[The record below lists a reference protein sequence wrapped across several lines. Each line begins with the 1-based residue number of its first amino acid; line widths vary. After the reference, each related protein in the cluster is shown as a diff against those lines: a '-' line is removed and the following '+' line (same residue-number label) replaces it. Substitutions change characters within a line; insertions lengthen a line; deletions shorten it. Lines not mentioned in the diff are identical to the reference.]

1 MHAERTA
8 LSEIGLLPDAMD
20 QWPLASWLDST
31 RTREGRDALKR
42 LIAAPPANLSAV
54 QDRQVLLPRL
64 VKITGQVPW
73 RELQERGAQVSRFL
87 SSNYMLIPGAAVE
100 RMLFTLRYKDTAQHI
115 EDQLHAVDELL
126 RLGREVAGRL
136 ATLPADTS
144 FASVTSAFVA
154 ATADPR
160 AAALRAAVEH
170 GRTHSLLALDA
181 MVRSPHRLPDAHE
194 APATPFRTLV
204 QALVDAIGELD
215 AYCSLATASAAVSG
229 VMPQMVPR
237 GAVPLTLAGV
247 RHPLLPHGV
256 PNNVRLEATERVMLL
271 TGPNMAGKSTLLR
284 AVGIAVY
291 CAHLGMAVAAQDA
304 SIPLHDRLIVS
315 ITVRDDLQRA
325 ESLYLAE
332 IRRVRKIVDA
342 VERGESVLA
351 IGDEVFRGTNIGDAT
366 DATALLVDGL
376 SQARHGT
383 FILSSHL
390 AEVAASRTARSGV
403 ACWCREVDASGAV
416 PQFTFRATP
425 GVSDV
430 RLGMR
435 LLDTEGVGPTLRRM
449 AAGLRHPITENLQ
462 PPQGT
467 SLGLT

>member
-31 RTREGRDALKR
+31 RTRAGHDALKR
-42 LIAAPPANLSAV
+42 LIATPPATLSAV
-54 QDRQVLLPRL
+54 QDRQALLRQL
-64 VKITGQVPW
+64 ETITGQVPW

-87 SSNYMLIPGAAVE
+87 SSNYMLVPGTAVE
-100 RMLFTLRYKDTAQHI
+100 RTLFTLRYGDIASHI
-115 EDQLHAVDELL
+115 DVQLHAVDELL
-126 RLGREVAGRL
+126 QLGRDVARHL
-136 ATLPADTS
+136 EALPADAA
-144 FASVTSAFVA
+144 FAAVTSAFVA

-160 AAALRAAVEH
+160 TAALRAAVER
-170 GRTHSLLALDA
+170 GRTHALLALDA
-181 MVRSPHRLPDAHE
+181 MVRSPHALSD
-194 APATPFRTLV
+194 APAATATSFRAVV
-204 QALVDAIGELD
+204 QALVDAIGALD
-215 AYCSLATASAAVSG
+215 AYCSLATASAAIGG
-229 VMPQMVPR
+229 VMPKMVPR
-237 GAVPLTLAGV
+237 GAVPLTLSGI

-256 PNNVRLEATERVMLL
+256 ANDVRLDASERVLLL

-291 CAHLGMAVAAQDA
+291 CAHLGMAVAARDA
-304 SIPLHDRLIVS
+304 SIPMHDRLIVS

-332 IRRVRKIVDA
+332 IRRVRTIVDA
-342 VERGESVLA
+342 VERGESVVA
-351 IGDEVFRGTNIGDAT
+351 IGDEVFRGTNVGDAT

-390 AEVAASRTARSGV
+390 AEVAESRRARTGV
-403 ACWCREVDASGAV
+403 ACWCMEVDASGAV

-435 LLDTEGVGPTLRRM
+435 LLDSEGVGPTLRRM
-449 AAGLRHPITENLQ
+449 AGLHLPNAR
-462 PPQGT
+462 T
-467 SLGLT
+467 S

>member
-8 LSEIGLLPDAMD
+8 LAEIGLLPDAMD

-31 RTREGRDALKR
+31 RTRAGHDALKR
-42 LIAAPPANLSAV
+42 LIATPPANLSAV
-54 QDRQVLLPRL
+54 RDRQLLLPQL
-64 VKITGQVPW
+64 EKLTTQIPW
-73 RELQERGAQVSRFL
+73 RELQERGTQVSRFL
-87 SSNYMLIPGAAVE
+87 SSNYMFVPGTAAE
-100 RMLFTLRYKDTAQHI
+100 RLLFTLRYRDIARDI
-115 EDQLHAVDELL
+115 ERQLRAVHDLL
-126 RLGREVAGRL
+126 QLGGDVARRLE
-136 ATLPADTS
+136 TLPADAA
-144 FASVTSAFVA
+144 FAAVTSAFVA

-160 AAALRAAVEH
+160 TTALRAAVES
-170 GRTHSLLALDA
+170 GRTHALLARDA
-181 MVRSPHRLPDAHE
+181 MVRSPQPLPDAP
-194 APATPFRTLV
+194 AATATPFRAVV

-215 AYCSLATASAAVSG
+215 AYCSLATASAAVGG
-229 VMPQMVPR
+229 VLPQMVPR
-237 GAVPLTLAGV
+237 GAVPLTLAGI

-256 PNNVRLEATERVMLL
+256 ANDVRLDATERVLLL

-291 CAHLGMAVAAQDA
+291 CAHLGMAVAALEA
-304 SIPLHDRLIVS
+304 SIPMHDRLIVS

-332 IRRVRKIVDA
+332 IRRVRTIVNA

-351 IGDEVFRGTNIGDAT
+351 IGDEVFRGTNVGDAT

-390 AEVAASRTARSGV
+390 AEVAASRRARTGV
-403 ACWCREVDASGAV
+403 ACWCMEVDASGED

-435 LLDTEGVGPTLRRM
+435 LLDREGVGPTLRRM
-449 AAGLRHPITENLQ
+449 AGLQAPIAGNA
-462 PPQGT
+462 
-467 SLGLT
+467 